1 MPMSREQ
8 LLATTFV
15 ELADTLGEEFDVL
28 DFLQNLAMR
37 SVEIIDVASAGVV
50 LADRRGDLQLTATT
64 SHASQVLELFAL
76 AISEGPCLQ
85 VARTGEEVVNLE
97 AAEAR
102 DRWPRFT
109 DAALGLGIVT
119 AHVFPM
125 RLRTDVLGALS
136 LFGAEH
142 GRLTQD
148 DVAIARAL
156 ASVATIGLLR
166 ERTPRQRETVARQ
179 LGEALQRRVVLE
191 QAKGIVAELAAS
203 DMDTAFHLLL
213 DHSRR
218 TGGHLGDTA
227 QRMVERRLTLA
238 DLLPHEGE
246 GPSIPSG
253 G

>member
-1 MPMSREQ
+1 MSREQ

-28 DFLQNLAMR
+28 DFLQNLAGR

-97 AAEAR
+97 ADEAR
-102 DRWPRFT
+102 SRWPRFT
-109 DAALGLGIVT
+109 EAARDLGIVS

-136 LFGAEH
+136 LFGAEQR
-142 GRLTQD
+142 RLTED

-179 LGEALQRRVVLE
+179 LGEALQRRVALE
-191 QAKGIVAELAAS
+191 QAKGIVAELAS
-203 DMDTAFHLLL
+203 TDMETAFGLLMA
-213 DHSRR
+213 HGRR
-218 TGGHLGDTA
+218 TGSHLGDTV
-227 QRMVERRLTLA
+227 QGVVERRLALA
-238 DLLPHEGE
+238 DLLPQEGE
-246 GPSIPSG
+246 EPGAPRRG
-253 G
+253 

>member
-28 DFLQNLAMR
+28 DFLQNLATR
-37 SVEIIDVASAGVV
+37 AVEIIDVSSAGVV
-50 LADRRGDLQLTATT
+50 LTDRSGELQLTAST

-85 VARTGEEVVNLE
+85 VARTGNEVVNLD

-109 DAALGLGIVT
+109 DAARELGIAT

-125 RLRTDVLGALS
+125 RLRSDVVGALS
-136 LFGAEH
+136 LFGSEQR
-142 GRLTQD
+142 RLTED

-191 QAKGIVAELAAS
+191 QAKGIVAELAS
-203 DMDTAFHLLL
+203 VDMDRAFQLLL
-213 DHSRR
+213 DHTRR
-218 TGGHLGDTA
+218 TGGHLGDTV
-227 QRMVERRLTLA
+227 QHVVERQLTLA
-238 DLLPHEGE
+238 ELLPHEGD
-246 GPSIPSG
+246 GPELPSG